1 MSGPRALPRPERV
14 RTVERPFAWLPCRML
29 TNGTIASMSP
39 DERQLYLLLALA
51 ADRHGVSFYSDKRIG
66 RILGCTQQQLH
77 MARHA
82 LIARELVAYDG
93 ATYQLLPLPENA
105 NPTPSASQ
113 DRSAASAATNK
124 PTICVPR
131 TTEAARRT
139 TSSIDA
145 SREHSMP
152 ESLQHILRG
161 CFDPQG

>member
-1 MSGPRALPRPERV
+1 
-14 RTVERPFAWLPCRML
+14 ML

-105 NPTPSASQ
+105 NQTLSIPQ
-113 DRSAASAATNK
+113 DRPAASAATK
-124 PTICVPR
+124 IPTNRAPR
-131 TTEAARRT
+131 TTGTARPAI
-139 TSSIDA
+139 SFIDA
-145 SREHSMP
+145 PRECDTP

-161 CFDPQG
+161 LFDRQR